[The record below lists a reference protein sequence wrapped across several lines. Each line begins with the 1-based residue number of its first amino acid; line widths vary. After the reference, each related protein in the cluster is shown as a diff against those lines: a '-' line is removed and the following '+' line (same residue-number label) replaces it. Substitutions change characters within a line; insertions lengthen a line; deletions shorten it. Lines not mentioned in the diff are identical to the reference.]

1 MNPSS
6 VTSVAPPTL
15 SGITERWMSSLL
27 PEGKQTRSYT
37 KKCWN
42 AGDHQRVSVAHAS
55 SAGEFSGAEA
65 DCGGDA
71 AAY

>member
-1 MNPSS
+1 
-6 VTSVAPPTL
+6 
-15 SGITERWMSSLL
+15 MSSLL